1 MESLENNKRSS
12 KRNNK
17 SKGEETIGI
26 YGIVKPGGY
35 YFPGKISSGCF
46 DGNGLIV
53 DSRRRTPK
61 EESEDIDGEF
71 INEKYDPNGMYT
83 GVNTDGGVPVQD
95 ADDL

>member
-1 MESLENNKRSS
+1 MESSEKNRSIS
-12 KRNNK
+12 KRNSK
-17 SKGEETIGI
+17 SKGEEAVGI

-53 DSRRRTPK
+53 DSRRKSQK
-61 EESEDIDGEF
+61 EESEDIYGEF